1 MERTLRALAVVA
13 VATTSVAACSGIG
26 RDSHA
31 SPGASPEARS
41 SRSTTS
47 PSTQPTSGMDPSV
60 AWIAYQADDLRMIA
74 GLDGTGSRPAL
85 PDGPADARHPDWS
98 PDGTRF
104 AFVIDEADTRDIW
117 IADWD
122 GANARRVF
130 DCQAPC
136 VDADGPSWS
145 PDGRTIAFRRLDLV
159 DGTYPGSQLDVVD
172 VTAGTVTTV
181 ATTETPDFIEAPRW
195 SNDGREIVMN
205 INTLTD
211 PGGPSETQTSSDIAI
226 VNLDDPTPSIQRITD
241 LDTFPLWPDWHP
253 TQDLILF
260 EAGTPDVF
268 DLAGPPTNFFTIR
281 PDGSELT
288 QLTHFGPD
296 DPVVWLPAWTPDG
309 RSILVTVTPRDETGH
324 TIGVVNA
331 DGTGLRQL
339 PGPVGGAHPRQRPV
353 PTP

>member
-1 MERTLRALAVVA
+1 MERALRALAVIA
-13 VATTSVAACSGIG
+13 VATASVAACSAIG
-26 RDSHA
+26 PDGWV
-31 SPGASPEARS
+31 SPGASQEARS
-41 SRSTTS
+41 SPSATS
-47 PSTQPTSGMDPSV
+47 PLTQPTPGMDPSV
-60 AWIAYQADDLRMIA
+60 AWIAYQADDLRMIRP
-74 GLDGTGSRPAL
+74 DGTGSHLAL
-85 PDGPADARHPDWS
+85 PDGPTNARHPDWS

-145 PDGRTIAFRRLDLV
+145 PDARSIAFRRLDFV
-159 DGTYPGSQLDVVD
+159 DGAYPGSQLVVVD
-172 VTAGTVTTV
+172 VATGAPTTV
-181 ATTETPDFIEAPRW
+181 ATTETPDYIEAPRW
-195 SNDGREIVMN
+195 SNDGRAIVMN

-211 PGGPSETQTSSDIAI
+211 PGGPSETQISSDIAI
-226 VNLDDPTPSIQRITD
+226 VHLDDPSPSIERITD
-241 LDTFPLWPDWHP
+241 LDSFPLWPDWHP
-253 TQDLILF
+253 SQDLILF

-268 DLAGPPTNFFTIR
+268 DLTGPATNFFTIR

-296 DPVVWLPAWTPDG
+296 DPVVWLPAWAPDG
-309 RSILVTVTPRDETGH
+309 RSILVTVTPRGDTGH

-331 DGTGLRQL
+331 DGTALGQL
-339 PGPVGGAHPRQRPV
+339 PGPVGGAHPRQRPL
-353 PTP
+353 PSQP